1 MTYSILFGII
11 INNKKTTRRSSRMQN
26 IIDRRMK
33 RMSKPMPENAT
44 FADYLSRYTKEE
56 LIDIKRIWDFPISS
70 SLRKQEIIDALAKE
84 IPHAIPEWCGNAPF
98 LTYEILTGTV
108 DINKSDPMMHKSIYD
123 LTARGIGYFSL
134 DEDKP
139 VFNIPQILK
148 SCAPKADSIIEKAK
162 LNDIKIIFTQG
173 LVNLYG
179 LIPMDELTE
188 ILNHYIMEKIDKHD
202 LTLWIESK
210 AFTYFDA
217 YLGFID
223 GELFLIH
230 ENAQDPEGFLYE
242 RPDLEYADFDP
253 DDLFSLWTSL
263 TTKESWPYFEKLLVE
278 IEKHEITDELKF
290 RNDIRVMQF
299 SFMNDE
305 KSMNCI
311 QPILDCVITENLE
324 DARSLMQLMMDYH
337 NHSPKWNMKGNAP
350 SDLSH
355 KRMPEAHKAAK
366 ASKKVGR
373 NDPCPC
379 GSGKKYK
386 KCCLGKDEKNNVTRI
401 N

>member
-1 MTYSILFGII
+1 LVLLIQEAEKEEHHMS
-11 INNKKTTRRSSRMQN
+11 N
-26 IIDRRMK
+26 IFDRRIK
-33 RMSKPMPENAT
+33 RMSKPMPDNAS

-56 LIDIKRIWDFPISS
+56 LLDIKRVWDFSISS
-70 SLRKQEIIDALAKE
+70 SLRKQEIVERLAKE
-84 IPHAIPEWCGNAPF
+84 IPRAIPEWCENSPF

-123 LTARGIGYFSL
+123 LTARGIGYFSF

-139 VFNIPQILK
+139 VFSIPKILK
-148 SCAPKADSIIEKAK
+148 SYAPKTDSIIEKAK
-162 LNDIKIIFTQG
+162 LSDLKIIFTQG

-179 LIPMDELTE
+179 LIPMDELTD

-202 LTLWIESK
+202 LTFWIESK

-217 YLGFID
+217 YLDFID

-230 ENAQDPEGFLYE
+230 ENAQDPKGFLYQK
-242 RPDLEYADFDP
+242 PDLEYADFDP

-263 TTKESWPYFEKLLVE
+263 TTKESWPYFEKLLAE
-278 IEKHEITDELKF
+278 IEKHEITNELKF
-290 RNDIRVMQF
+290 RDAIRVMQF
-299 SFMNDE
+299 SFMNGE
-305 KSMNCI
+305 KSMAGL
-311 QPILDCVITENLE
+311 QPLLDCIVTESLN
-324 DARSLMQLMMDYH
+324 DATALMQHAVEYA
-337 NHSPKWNMKGNAP
+337 NHSHQWQLKGNSP
-350 SDLSH
+350 SSLS
-355 KRMPEAHKAAK
+355 
-366 ASKKVGR
+366 SKKNRGSVKTFKSSKMVGR

-386 KCCLGKDEKNNVTRI
+386 KCCLAKDEKNNITRI